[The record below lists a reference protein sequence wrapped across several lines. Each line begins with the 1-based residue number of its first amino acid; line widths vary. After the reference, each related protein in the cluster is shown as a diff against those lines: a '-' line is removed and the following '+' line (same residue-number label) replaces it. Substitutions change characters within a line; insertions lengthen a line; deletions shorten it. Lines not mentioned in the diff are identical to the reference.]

1 MQTAGQA
8 APPQQQPQDA
18 SHASGQDQPPGLFL
32 LHRKGPTAFL
42 LADSSG
48 AKHRVTIGD
57 KHACSCCSSTPGKP
71 AASRG
76 PCPHVLFVLQ
86 RVCSLPS
93 NSPWLQQP
101 GLTGGAAATLCPAA
115 VHGRDHLCVLNH
127 TTLTCCRPA
136 AGAAAVWPGSQ
147 GVRQQQQQ
155 QHEHSASRW
164 LGELGRRG
172 APPL

>member
-115 VHGRDHLCVLNH
+115 VHGRDHLCAEPHHPDLLQ
-127 TTLTCCRPA
+127 TGSWSSCCLARQP
-136 AGAAAVWPGSQ
+136 GRQAAAAARAQ
-147 GVRQQQQQ
+147 RQQV
-155 QHEHSASRW
+155 A
-164 LGELGRRG
+164 RG
-172 APPL
+172 AGQAWCAAPVRR